1 MNENDPSH
9 VDYLSG
15 IYDCIFERKTT
26 SVYPQFSCFYDYK
39 LSKTKQWVWATYL
52 QVIQEFF
59 YLIASPLCAIFNQSI
74 ISGVFP
80 DEWKLSKLS
89 LCLHVFKHGKRFNLN

>member
-1 MNENDPSH
+1 MNENGPSH
-9 VDYLSG
+9 VDYLCG
-15 IYDCIFERKTT
+15 IYDCIFEPKTT
-26 SVYPQFSCFYDYK
+26 SVYPQFSSFYDYK
-39 LSKTKQWVWATYL
+39 LSKTEQQVWATYL

-89 LCLHVFKHGKRFNLN
+89 LCLYVL

>member
-1 MNENDPSH
+1 MGCSWNVLKSMPLYVLNAFAQAIHHGCNASVKKKKRLH
-9 VDYLSG
+9 
-15 IYDCIFERKTT
+15 ER
-26 SVYPQFSCFYDYK
+26 DI
-39 LSKTKQWVWATYL
+39 
-52 QVIQEFF
+52 QVIQDCI

-89 LCLHVFKHGKRFNLN
+89 LCLHVL